1 MAVAANGSWKI
12 PLGYFL
18 ISSLNAEEK
27 ARFLSICLK
36 KLFDANVKSIGVT
49 CDGLAS
55 NFAAL
60 KILGASFDISNLQ
73 STFPHPSD
81 PKTSVAVFI
90 DACHLLKLVRNA
102 LSDLQVFKDH
112 DGKEIRC
119 DLFSIRK
126 IYFLL

>member
-27 ARFLSICLK
+27 ARFLTICLK
-36 KLFDANVKSIGVT
+36 KLFDTNVKSIGVT

-60 KILGASFDISNLQ
+60 KIMGASFEVSNL
-73 STFPHPSD
+73 
-81 PKTSVAVFI
+81 
-90 DACHLLKLVRNA
+90 
-102 LSDLQVFKDH
+102 
-112 DGKEIRC
+112 
-119 DLFSIRK
+119 
-126 IYFLL
+126 